1 MTSSQTYAC
10 FNSLRWTISYWIR
23 DMFHSFRQVD
33 PSFGNFDGKLWQDDP
48 VPKLRH
54 QNDQDEL

>member
-1 MTSSQTYAC
+1 
-10 FNSLRWTISYWIR
+10 
-23 DMFHSFRQVD
+23 MFHSFRQVD